1 MGLALRV
8 HIHSDRHY
16 FETLMSKSR
25 RPELRLARSTARAPA
40 QGRVVHDH
48 RGNAVWD
55 WAIDTIVLAKT
66 SSDELVSKLA
76 EPARLTLEDDDCQP
90 AEWGGDPYNRA

>member
-1 MGLALRV
+1 M
-8 HIHSDRHY
+8 HIHGVRHY
-16 FETLMSKSR
+16 FETSMSKSR
-25 RPELRLARSTARAPA
+25 RPELRLARSTPRPPA
-40 QGRVVHDH
+40 QGKVVHDQ

-66 SSDELVSKLA
+66 SPDELVSKLA
-76 EPARLTLEDDDCQP
+76 APARLTLEEDDRQP